1 MLDERATAVV
11 SRWKGNRTVVD
22 LRAVQPAR
30 RIKAIPDTTYGTSM
44 RVPRLENMVVAT
56 QFTDPLALTC
66 FAGAGAGTRAPAR
79 FPAYVWKMFAK
90 FAECMADLGHEPWQR
105 ATLLIYPTGTVTC
118 TGVTGDRKKDLFYT
132 IFIHW
137 IMRAHHS
144 RARRAGPVVAL
155 PTSVPWAPYPHTY
168 NMVYSATLRGKGDER
183 VTVCLADY
191 YHSNPMLKRYQ
202 PRVFPGM
209 PIVLDGTNMTAVVH
223 DSCNVHVAHAR
234 SLAAALWFV
243 SVIAEE
249 SAPFIVHHREKD
261 SRARNV
267 QRLAEYAAVTTWM
280 SYKTIPQHVQNSLVK
295 RRAERDA
302 LLAERREWRP
312 LFVMEAPP
320 SPLPGADGSDPLPRP
335 NVDGASSSSS
345 SSSSSSRGKRTDT
358 IVSRTA
364 GPSNKRKRGSAMQD
378 PDAGSYV
385 TSHDDGGNGLPPSS
399 VPRPKRVR
407 RGEVHPRGVDNTTAT
422 AAVVSSAGG
431 VSLSVGRRE
440 LKQWRGNV
448 QNSGVP
454 TLLAMTAAAEGTL

>member
-1 MLDERATAVV
+1 
-11 SRWKGNRTVVD
+11 
-22 LRAVQPAR
+22 
-30 RIKAIPDTTYGTSM
+30 
-44 RVPRLENMVVAT
+44 
-56 QFTDPLALTC
+56 
-66 FAGAGAGTRAPAR
+66 
-79 FPAYVWKMFAK
+79 MFAK
-90 FAECMADLGHEPWQR
+90 FAECMAELGHEPWQR

-144 RARRAGPVVAL
+144 RVRRAGPVVAL

-191 YHSNPMLKRYQ
+191 YRSNPILKRYQ

-267 QRLAEYAAVTTWM
+267 QRLSEYAAVTTWM

-312 LFVMEAPP
+312 LIVMPAPP
-320 SPLPGADGSDPLPRP
+320 PPLPGVGDIDPPPRP
-335 NVDGASSSSS
+335 NVDGASTT
-345 SSSSSSRGKRTDT
+345 RGKRN
-358 IVSRTA
+358 TA
-364 GPSNKRKRGSAMQD
+364 ILSEAGGSSNKRKRGPAMQD

-385 TSHDDGGNGLPPSS
+385 TSHDDSENDLPSSS
-399 VPRPKRVR
+399 VPRPKRAR
-407 RGEVHPRGVDNTTAT
+407 RGEVHPRGVDNTTVT
-422 AAVVSSAGG
+422 AAVVSSAGSMG
-431 VSLSVGRRE
+431 LSVGRRE
-440 LKQWRGNV
+440 LQQWRGNV
-448 QNSGVP
+448 QKSGVP
-454 TLLAMTAAAEGTL
+454 TVLVTSAAAEDTL